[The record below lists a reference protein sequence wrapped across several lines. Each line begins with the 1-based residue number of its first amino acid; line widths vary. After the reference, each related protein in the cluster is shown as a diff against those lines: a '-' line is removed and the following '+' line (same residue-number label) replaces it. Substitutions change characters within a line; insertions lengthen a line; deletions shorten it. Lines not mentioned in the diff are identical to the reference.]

1 MSVTLNQ
8 RSNGSTA
15 PFDAAL
21 PYTTAAAL
29 GLFIGFVFAFPAP
42 FRLGMPTVLLA
53 AGLSRAL
60 HVHLTRE
67 RLRAQ
72 ADVWLASIHSP
83 SPSAFPWRVEELVGS
98 ERKVVGRT
106 LRSIAEEVMRP
117 YRRGAPTVNRSR
129 LRPQA
134 DLLSEVAEALEDPER
149 HASPRAIARTRLLI
163 TDVGSPLNC
172 SARHD
177 ELHQTLTSILA
188 DISGPMSAENK
199 AQGRRSRG
207 PQRHDQTRSRVLPQ
221 TPAPVIGSPE
231 TPTAPSEAVPLRRWG
246 TRPISLRVPDRD
258 ADGKRAKEQPV
269 NRQTTCR
276 LIERNAPLRMRP

>member
-29 GLFIGFVFAFPAP
+29 GLFIGFVFALPAP

-60 HVHLTRE
+60 HVQLTRE

-72 ADVWLASIHSP
+72 ADAWLASIHSP

-117 YRRGAPTVNRSR
+117 YRRGAPTVNRSK
-129 LRPQA
+129 LRPHA
-134 DLLSEVAEALEDPER
+134 DLLSEVAEALEDPGR
-149 HASPRAIARTRLLI
+149 HASPRAVARTRLLI

-188 DISGPMSAENK
+188 DISGPMSENK
-199 AQGRRSRG
+199 AQGRRSR
-207 PQRHDQTRSRVLPQ
+207 R
-221 TPAPVIGSPE
+221 PE
-231 TPTAPSEAVPLRRWG
+231 TPTAPNEAVPLRRWG

-276 LIERNAPLRMRP
+276 LIERNAPLGMRP